1 MKHNTSK
8 ELRKG
13 VWITFAVFTFSIAS
27 GSFLMLWGKTLT
39 GIMSYSIAA
48 VWGLMMILIVI
59 KLQSL
64 LTREM
69 LAKIHSRDLKEFC
82 DCKDCDENTNTTSD

>member
-48 VWGLMMILIVI
+48 VWGLSKSVCMITFSIWAG
-59 KLQSL
+59 
-64 LTREM
+64 TP
-69 LAKIHSRDLKEFC
+69 
-82 DCKDCDENTNTTSD
+82 